1 MRLVANCLVLVFLS
15 LQNEISKVFEKLEKS
30 GEAINVLP
38 LASDATKNN
47 GLAADLKEISGVQE
61 VNGLDDSSVKLR
73 QKRRLIG
80 DEENARK
87 LHQITLSLDRR
98 KPRQRKPEPSEWN
111 CMENFDS
118 LCEKEIHN
126 LILKNR
132 QPSLSDSNNNILKP
146 EKHVSHL
153 FFQLN
158 FRYVIEF
165 CL

>member
-1 MRLVANCLVLVFLS
+1 MLVFLS

-47 GLAADLKEISGVQE
+47 GLVEDSKEISNVQE
-61 VNGLDDSSVKLR
+61 INGLDDSSVKLR
-73 QKRRLIG
+73 QKRQLIG
-80 DEENARK
+80 DEEKGTR
-87 LHQITLSLDRR
+87 LQQITLSLDRR
-98 KPRQRKPEPSEWN
+98 KPRLRKQDSNDWN
-111 CMENFDS
+111 CLEKFDN

-132 QPSLSDSNNNILKP
+132 QPPLSDSNNNILKP

-153 FFQLN
+153 FFHLN
-158 FRYVIEF
+158 FRHVIEF
-165 CL
+165 CV